1 MAVEAEHKVVFCSK
15 TLLTYTLSKRFAFYI
30 GNYLLEK
37 YVFLSKLTVS
47 LSFNNLWRI
56 KLNFLNSENYFRNPN
71 KLELLYLLR
80 KLTLSF
86 VFLLI
91 KVKNIHNKI

>member
-47 LSFNNLWRI
+47 LSFNNL
-56 KLNFLNSENYFRNPN
+56 
-71 KLELLYLLR
+71 
-80 KLTLSF
+80 
-86 VFLLI
+86 
-91 KVKNIHNKI
+91 